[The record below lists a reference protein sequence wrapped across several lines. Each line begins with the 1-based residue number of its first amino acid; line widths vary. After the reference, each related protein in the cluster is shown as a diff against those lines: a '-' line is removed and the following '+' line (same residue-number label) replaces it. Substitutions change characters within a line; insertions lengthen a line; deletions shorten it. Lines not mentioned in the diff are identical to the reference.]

1 MNTPE
6 RILVVDDERVN
17 RELMEAIL
25 TGLGY
30 RVELAEDGFEAVAK
44 LGLDIDLVLCDLMM
58 PGMDGFEVVRQ
69 IRAHEKVS
77 DLPVCMVT
85 SLSGK
90 EQRLRAV
97 EAGANDFVAKP
108 VDRLE
113 IEVRVKALLKMQQAQ
128 KALKRHRAELEE
140 TVERRTA
147 SLREALQAM
156 SQAQRNAHAAHVET
170 IQRLAVAAE
179 YKDEDTANHIH
190 RMSHFARLVAC
201 ELELPPGH
209 CELILYA
216 SPMHDV
222 GKLGIPD
229 KILLKPGKLDSAEW
243 EIMKTHT
250 TIGGRILSDSNSELL
265 RTGEIIALS
274 HHEKWDGSG
283 YPHGLAGDAIPIEG
297 RISAIADV
305 FDALT
310 SRRPYKEPF
319 SVEKSL
325 EIIEEGRGSHFD
337 SDVVDAFLRQLD
349 AILLKR
355 SEYSD

>member
-128 KALKRHRAELEE
+128 KELKRHRAELEE

-325 EIIEEGRGSHFD
+325 EIIEEGRGSHFE

-349 AILLKR
+349 AILLTR